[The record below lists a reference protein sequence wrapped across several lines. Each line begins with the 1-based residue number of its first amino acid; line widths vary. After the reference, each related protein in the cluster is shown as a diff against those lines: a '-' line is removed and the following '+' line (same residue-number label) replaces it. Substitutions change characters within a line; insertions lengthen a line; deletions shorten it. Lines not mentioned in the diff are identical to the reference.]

1 MRELTFVTMRAA
13 SAAQTFRHCSR
24 RLLAPCSFLLL
35 FTSISLLL
43 VTSNSVA
50 EPAVISPSG
59 NQVLSADPLTNIVQ
73 LVNQGATE
81 LALQQLNAQQPN
93 PLDEPEDW
101 LRWERQRIA
110 LYQQA
115 EQWQILIQR
124 INSQASFIDLAYSEW
139 FVAQQAEAMLE
150 LGQGT
155 QARRIFRKLIWQRDT
170 AHDDKALSLWRT
182 HIIRSYLLDD
192 KTNDAHAAMLRNAQ
206 DYPSDISESGVLLR
220 ARVLLLARRADD
232 AAELLSHNKKLA
244 NAKTLYLLAALRSSR
259 LSSSKVIKEIN
270 TTLKKKKLA
279 KLDRLRLLAIKIEAS
294 EVDGKTGQAVA
305 AIEKYLS
312 LTRENQIDDGLFQI
326 NGEKLWQAYLKHGQT
341 IGNKQQLLLGD
352 DASWFAEAGK
362 HKKNSL
368 RQRTLY
374 GLLALESRASTTRDQ
389 ANELLINSLRKK
401 KNGIE
406 IIRHLYLGAKELP
419 ALARYSLLDQ
429 ALKESDISLAS
440 QLMQG
445 LQQAPKGIK
454 PLSWELRRARVFVMA
469 GKPDDASSVLRNIVN
484 ENPLT
489 DNQALDR
496 FMQVVFD
503 LQTVEAHE
511 PAYQLFAILLKKI
524 ELPKVQREL
533 YYWMAESRKAQA
545 RYADAAALYLK
556 SSESKSAPQ
565 PDLWAQSAL
574 YQAAE
579 ALGNAGLVDDA
590 RRLYRK
596 LLRITKDEA
605 RRGQLQR
612 RIQQLWL
619 KRSKAPA

>member
-1 MRELTFVTMRAA
+1 MRMRDLTFVTI
-13 SAAQTFRHCSR
+13 AAQTFRTCSR

-35 FTSISLLL
+35 FTSFYSA
-43 VTSNSVA
+43 A
-50 EPAVISPSG
+50 EPAVIPAPNNSI
-59 NQVLSADPLTNIVQ
+59 LSADPLTNIVQ

-93 PLDEPEDW
+93 PLDDPEGW

-115 EQWQILIQR
+115 EQWEILIKR
-124 INSQASFIDLAYSEW
+124 IDTQENFIDLAYSEW
-139 FVAQQAEAMLE
+139 FAAQQAKAMLE

-155 QARRIFRKLIWQRDT
+155 QARSIFRKLIWQRDL
-170 AHDDKALSLWRT
+170 AHNDKALSSWRT
-182 HIIRSYLLDD
+182 HIIRSYLLDN
-192 KTNDAHAAMLRNAQ
+192 KANDAHAAMLRNAQ
-206 DYPSDISESGVLLR
+206 DYPSDTSESGVLLR
-220 ARVLLLARRADD
+220 AKVLLLAKRADD
-232 AAELLSHNKKLA
+232 AAELLGNNKKLA

-259 LSSSKVIKEIN
+259 LSASKVIKEIN
-270 TTLKKKKLA
+270 KELKKKKLV
-279 KLDRLRLLAIKIEAS
+279 KLNRLRLLAIKIEAS
-294 EVDGKTGQAVA
+294 TVDGDTGQAVA
-305 AIEKYLS
+305 AIEEYLS

-326 NGEKLWQAYLKHGQT
+326 NGEKLWQAYREHGQA

-352 DASWFAEAGK
+352 DASWFSEAGK
-362 HKKNSL
+362 HKKNRL

-374 GLLALESRASTTRDQ
+374 GLLALESRKEETKYQ
-389 ANELLINSLRKK
+389 ANELLINSLRKED
-401 KNGIE
+401 NGIE
-406 IIRHLYLGAKELP
+406 IIRHLYLGDKKIP
-419 ALARYSLLDQ
+419 ALARYSLLEQ

-440 QLMQG
+440 KLMQG
-445 LQQAPKGIK
+445 LQQAPKGIN
-454 PLSWELRRARVFVMA
+454 PLLWELRRARVFVMA
-469 GKPDDASSVLRNIVN
+469 GKPDEASVVLNNVIN
-484 ENPLT
+484 ETPFT
-489 DNQALDR
+489 DNPTLDR

-503 LQTVEAHE
+503 LQTIEAHE
-511 PAYQLFAILLKKI
+511 QAYRLFEVLLTKI

-533 YYWMAESRKAQA
+533 YYWMAESRKAQT

-556 SSESKSAPQ
+556 SSESKQGPQ

-590 RRLYRK
+590 ARLYKK
-596 LLRITKDEA
+596 LLLITKDEA

-619 KRSKAPA
+619 KRSKVPA

>member
-1 MRELTFVTMRAA
+1 MRMRDLTFVTI
-13 SAAQTFRHCSR
+13 AAQTLRTHSR
-24 RLLAPCSFLLL
+24 RLLAPCLFLLL
-35 FTSISLLL
+35 FASLHVGAESI
-43 VTSNSVA
+43 VTPSSNN
-50 EPAVISPSG
+50 E
-59 NQVLSADPLTNIVQ
+59 VLSADPLTNIVQ

-115 EQWQILIQR
+115 EQWEILIKR
-124 INSQASFIDLAYSEW
+124 IDAQESFIDLAYSEW
-139 FVAQQAEAMLE
+139 FAAQQAEAMLA
-150 LGQGT
+150 LGQGA
-155 QARRIFRKLIWQRDT
+155 QARSIFRKLIWQRDT
-170 AHDDKALSLWRT
+170 AHDEQALSLWRT

-192 KTNDAHAAMLRNAQ
+192 KANDAHAAMLRNAQ
-206 DYPSDISESGVLLR
+206 DYPSDTSESGVLLR
-220 ARVLLLARRADD
+220 ARVLLLAKRADD
-232 AAELLSHNKKLA
+232 AAELLSSNKKLD
-244 NAKTLYLLAALRSSR
+244 NAKTLYLLAALRSAR
-259 LSSSKVIKEIN
+259 LSASEVVKKISAV
-270 TTLKKKKLA
+270 LKKKKLSN
-279 KLDRLRLLAIKIEAS
+279 LTRLRLLAIKIEAS
-294 EVDGKTGQAVA
+294 EIDGKTGQVVA

-326 NGEKLWQAYLKHGQT
+326 NGEKLWHAYRQHGQA

-352 DASWFAEAGK
+352 DVSWFEEAAK
-362 HKKNSL
+362 HKKNPL

-374 GLLALESRASTTRDQ
+374 GLLASESRQEETKYQ
-389 ANELLINSLRKK
+389 ANELLINSLLKK
-401 KNGIE
+401 DNGVE
-406 IIRHLYLGAKELP
+406 IVRHLYIDAKELP
-419 ALARYSLLDQ
+419 ALARYSLLEQ

-445 LQQAPKGIK
+445 LQQAPKGIN
-454 PLSWELRRARVFVMA
+454 PLLWELRRARVFVMA
-469 GKPDDASSVLRNIVN
+469 GKPDEASLVLNDVVN
-484 ENPLT
+484 KNPLA
-489 DNQALDR
+489 DNQMLDR

-503 LQTVEAHE
+503 LQTIEAHE
-511 PAYQLFAILLKKI
+511 QAYRLFEILLTKI

-533 YYWMAESRKAQA
+533 YYWMAESRKAQT

-556 SSESKSAPQ
+556 SSESKLAPQ

-590 RRLYRK
+590 ARLYKK

-619 KRSKAPA
+619 KRSKVPA

>member
-1 MRELTFVTMRAA
+1 MRDLTFVTI
-13 SAAQTFRHCSR
+13 AAQTFRTCSR
-24 RLLAPCSFLLL
+24 RLLAPCSFMLL
-35 FTSISLLL
+35 FASFY
-43 VTSNSVA
+43 SVA
-50 EPAVISPSG
+50 EPALTASPS
-59 NQVLSADPLTNIVQ
+59 NPVLRVDPLTNIVQ
-73 LVNQGATE
+73 LVKQGATE

-93 PLDEPEDW
+93 PLDDPEGW

-115 EQWQILIQR
+115 EQWEILIKR
-124 INSQASFIDLAYSEW
+124 IDTQESFIDLAYREW
-139 FVAQQAEAMLE
+139 FAGQQAKAMLE

-155 QARRIFRKLIWQRDT
+155 QARSIFRKLIWQREL
-170 AHDDKALSLWRT
+170 AHDDKALLLWRT

-192 KTNDAHAAMLRNAQ
+192 KANDAHAAMLRNAQ
-206 DYPSDISESGVLLR
+206 DYPSDTSESGVLLR
-220 ARVLLLARRADD
+220 ARVLLLAKRSDD
-232 AAELLSHNKKLA
+232 AAELLGNNKKLA

-259 LSSSKVIKEIN
+259 LSASKVIKEIN
-270 TTLKKKKLA
+270 KELKKKKLI
-279 KLDRLRLLAIKIEAS
+279 KLNRLRLLAIKIEAS
-294 EVDGKTGQAVA
+294 TVDGDTGQTVA
-305 AIEKYLS
+305 AIEEYLS

-326 NGEKLWQAYLKHGQT
+326 TGEKLWQAYRQHGQA

-352 DASWFAEAGK
+352 DASWFVEADK
-362 HKKNSL
+362 YKKNPL

-374 GLLALESRASTTRDQ
+374 GLLALESRQAETKSQ
-389 ANELLINSLRKK
+389 ANELLINSLRKED
-401 KNGIE
+401 NGIE
-406 IIRHLYLGAKELP
+406 IIRHLYLGEKKIP
-419 ALARYSLLDQ
+419 ALARYSLLEQ

-445 LQQAPKGIK
+445 LQQAPKGIN
-454 PLSWELRRARVFVMA
+454 PLLWELRRARVFVMA
-469 GKPDDASSVLRNIVN
+469 GKPDEASVVLNNVIN
-484 ENPLT
+484 ETPFT
-489 DNQALDR
+489 DNPTLDR

-503 LQTVEAHE
+503 LQTIEAHE
-511 PAYQLFAILLKKI
+511 QAYQLFEVLLTKI

-556 SSESKSAPQ
+556 SSESKQGPQ

-590 RRLYRK
+590 ARLYKK
-596 LLRITKDEA
+596 LILITKDEA

-619 KRSKAPA
+619 KRSKVPA